1 MAKTSSAVKN
11 KWMQENYDRVNIMV
25 KKGEKDILK
34 AAAAARG
41 DSVSRYVIDMINR
54 GEGRALLTVLDD
66 DSKRK
71 KAASDQA
78 ED

>member
-41 DSVSRYVIDMINR
+41 ESVSRYVIDMINR

>member
-11 KWMQENYDRVNIMV
+11 KWMQENYDRINIMV

-34 AAAAARG
+34 DAAAARG
-41 DSVSRYVIDMINR
+41 ESVSRYVIDMINR

-71 KAASDQA
+71 KAASDHA

>member
-41 DSVSRYVIDMINR
+41 ESVSRYVIGMINR

-71 KAASDQA
+71 KAAGSLDR
-78 ED
+78 E